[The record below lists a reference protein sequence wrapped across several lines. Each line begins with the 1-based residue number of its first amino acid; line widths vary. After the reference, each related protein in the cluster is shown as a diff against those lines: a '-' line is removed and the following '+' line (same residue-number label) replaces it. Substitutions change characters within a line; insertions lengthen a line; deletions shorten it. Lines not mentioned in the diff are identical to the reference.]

1 LYDRGLGTGK
11 DPARAF
17 AIYSDLAMK
26 GSDDAQRHLAG
37 MYERGEGV
45 SKDLVIACAWYKVLA
60 IPKSATPALKTVDEA
75 SGCCIRTDDNVI
87 NH

>member
-1 LYDRGLGTGK
+1 
-11 DPARAF
+11 
-17 AIYSDLAMK
+17 
-26 GSDDAQRHLAG
+26 

-75 SGCCIRTDDNVI
+75 SGCCIRIDDNAII
-87 NH
+87 N